1 MGRGGSTLIED
12 VTQMSVFQ
20 TLLACRCWSV
30 GFCVLCLAS
39 GEKKMGG
46 LRRRMEGRLA
56 EWISCD
62 VRSNM
67 VRVVRRCNAGGGSQR
82 RSRLSPLGETVP
94 YSPVDRLLRTCWSV
108 SDSHTDT
115 SDDPASRSNQAAPP
129 KDPSL
134 QTSPS

>member
-1 MGRGGSTLIED
+1 
-12 VTQMSVFQ
+12 MSGQKYERQ
-20 TLLACRCWSV
+20 TCGVDILRCTKY
-30 GFCVLCLAS
+30 LH
-39 GEKKMGG
+39 
-46 LRRRMEGRLA
+46 
-56 EWISCD
+56 
-62 VRSNM
+62 NM

-129 KDPSL
+129 NDPSL

>member
-1 MGRGGSTLIED
+1 M
-12 VTQMSVFQ
+12 
-20 TLLACRCWSV
+20 CRRI
-30 GFCVLCLAS
+30 
-39 GEKKMGG
+39 K
-46 LRRRMEGRLA
+46 GRLA

-62 VRSNM
+62 VRSIYIYGTSGSEM
-67 VRVVRRCNAGGGSQR
+67 YYGNAGGGSQR

-129 KDPSL
+129 NDPSL